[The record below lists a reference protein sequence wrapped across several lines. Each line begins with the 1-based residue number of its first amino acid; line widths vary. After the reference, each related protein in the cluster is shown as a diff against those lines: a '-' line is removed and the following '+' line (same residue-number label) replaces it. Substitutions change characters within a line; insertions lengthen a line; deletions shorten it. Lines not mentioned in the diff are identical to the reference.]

1 MAVSSVILGLI
12 PVVIQQ
18 LGATTIEIG
27 ALSLR
32 RPLLAA
38 VLALGSPAVIP
49 KRASDYTP
57 QSVWWN
63 GHNNRQAP
71 TGSKQAMRKQVLWHG
86 ALHYAVYPIALASL
100 GNVAY
105 LSYQLGYQAASAF
118 AVGTTFLPMLWAF
131 LALLIHVVGASTLHL
146 RYRIQPADPRTIGK
160 GRMTR
165 WLMREFVYHYSESP
179 RIRLDIVGGWRE
191 VWFEAVTWLL
201 YTATSVHLAFG
212 TMVLASLLFIS
223 IADATTILGRFI
235 ASTIVNR
242 LILVALFLTYLAAAA
257 AVSSQALET
266 SLSPRTDRPV
276 RTLSSAA
283 IVGFALT

>member
-57 QSVWWN
+57 QSVGWN
-63 GHNNRQAP
+63 GNQRQVT
-71 TGSKQAMRKQVLWHG
+71 TGSRVFRRRRNLWQG

-100 GNVAY
+100 GNLAY
-105 LSYQLGYQAASAF
+105 LCYQLGYQAVSAF

-131 LALLIHVVGASTLHL
+131 LALLIHVAGASALHL
-146 RYRIQPADPRTIGK
+146 RYEIRPADPAITGK
-160 GRMTR
+160 RMMD
-165 WLMREFVYHYSESP
+165 WLTSEFVYHYSDSR
-179 RIRLDIVGGWRE
+179 RIRLDTVGGMRE
-191 VWFEAVTWLL
+191 VWFQALTWLL

-223 IADATTILGRFI
+223 IADATTILARFI
-235 ASTIVNR
+235 ASAIVNR
-242 LILVALFLTYLAAAA
+242 LILVHEFTRIRQLGFI
-257 AVSSQALET
+257 SSVEVC
-266 SLSPRTDRPV
+266 RGR
-276 RTLSSAA
+276 
-283 IVGFALT
+283 